1 MAHTLWASC
10 LIKYKIRF
18 DGISVEEAKS
28 TTFEHNNI
36 LHLATY
42 LGQPLTTG
50 SQYSHNVKT
59 EIMNLE
65 SGQWESGPDYPFH
78 SM

>member
-1 MAHTLWASC
+1 MYL
-10 LIKYKIRF
+10 LIIKIRF
-18 DGISVEEAKS
+18 DGESVKEAKS
-28 TTFEHNNI
+28 TTFEHNEI

-42 LGQPLTTG
+42 LGQPFTTG
-50 SQYSHNVKT
+50 SYEPDHAKT

-65 SGQWESGPDYPFH
+65 RGDWESGPDYPFH